1 MGLLECIKNN
11 TLKKEAFNK
20 SQSLLKNVRF
30 NPTDITETL
39 NPGIVSLTWVH
50 VGGEQS
56 GSMETNILFLWV
68 IG

>member
-1 MGLLECIKNN
+1 MNLDPDFAAEALQYVMNLVKNGAWLECVKNN

-39 NPGIVSLTWVH
+39 NPGIVSLT
-50 VGGEQS
+50 
-56 GSMETNILFLWV
+56 
-68 IG
+68 